1 MNEKQAHKQAA
12 KASKTEG
19 AQFVVYVF
27 DQGQGVYSAAQALM
41 YQDVVLL
48 EACYVSG
55 VRVTSPLAEL
65 TRYACESAGRAA

>member
-27 DQGQGVYSAAQALM
+27 DQGYSVY
-41 YQDVVLL
+41 D
-48 EACYVSG
+48 
-55 VRVTSPLAEL
+55 AEQCR
-65 TRYACESAGRAA
+65 RYAPLVMVEAAYVAGVKVATQEVAA